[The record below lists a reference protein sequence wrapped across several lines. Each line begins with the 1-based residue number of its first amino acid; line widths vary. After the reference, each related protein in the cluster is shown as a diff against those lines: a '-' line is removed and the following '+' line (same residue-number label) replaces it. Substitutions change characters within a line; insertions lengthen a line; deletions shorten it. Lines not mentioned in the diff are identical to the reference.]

1 MEKVF
6 YHIYAA
12 VQRRKVL
19 SGICALVFL
28 MGCSLLAAQ
37 IRFEED
43 ITQILPKN
51 EDSDDLS
58 RALKQLNFSDK
69 ITVIFER
76 LPLSHTNNLSAMA
89 GLFVDSLSNDSTFVK
104 GISGKVGQ
112 DEMEESYDFLY
123 RNLPFFLDT
132 ATYLTIEGRLQP
144 DSIAHRTAA
153 NYRALISPT
162 GFVTGRFVQKDPL
175 GVGFLAL
182 EKLRRQGI
190 GEHFILLD
198 GYVASKDS
206 SKILLFLDPIFQ
218 GADTEH
224 NTKFVTFLESL
235 RESLERKFEGQSIAY
250 YGSTFV
256 AVANAKQIKHDITTT
271 VLISTAVLMVLL
283 VFFYRKIYIP
293 ILVFI
298 PTIFSVA
305 FALACLYL
313 YKPVISAISLSI
325 AAVLVG
331 ITIDYTLHVLTHFK
345 KSADVKALY
354 KELTR
359 PLLMSGA
366 TNAVAFICLLFV
378 HSSALIDLGIF
389 ASICIFSSSLFTLLL
404 IPHLYRPKKELRYNS
419 LIDKIAAFSFERNK
433 PLIVT
438 CIVLLLVSVFTSS
451 RVGYNNNLAA
461 LNYMPENLR
470 KVEAKLDSLMNTSSK
485 SLYLV
490 AAGGSFQEVAA
501 KADQLHLSL
510 AAAQKAGEVLNYS
523 GLTALPLSEDSQ
535 RKHVQVWE
543 SFWTKERISTLRS
556 HLIASGQQY
565 GFTPDMHDEF
575 YARLSNKQ
583 PKLTFDGLMGTNF
596 LGASEFVAA
605 RDGFYTISTLVKVEP
620 DKRDAFLKE
629 VEKNNDVLVIDRQN
643 LNERFLGQ
651 LRDDFNRLI
660 GYSFIAVLLIL
671 WVFFRRVELV
681 LLSAIPIA
689 LTGLMTAGLMG
700 LFGLEFNIFSAI
712 VCTLVFGHGVDFSIF
727 MTAALQ
733 KQYSTG
739 EDELQTYRTSI
750 LLAVLTTVLAIG
762 ALIFAKHPALLSIAS
777 VSLIGVFAAV
787 VITFVFYPILFRF
800 FISNRAKQG
809 KSPFTIT
816 TLLFS
821 IIFFVYYG
829 VGTIILSF
837 LCRTLLMVLPIS
849 PQRKDQTFRKIMAL
863 FMKSVL
869 YMDPRTTHKIW
880 NPYNESFSKPAVII
894 ANHSSFLDT
903 LSLGML
909 IPKGIFLV
917 NDWVWN
923 SPIFGR
929 AVKALGFYPVSQ
941 GLENGKDVLKDK
953 VAAGYSLIVFPEGT
967 RSYTNV
973 VKRFHK
979 GAFYLAQEFNLDIV
993 PVYLLGNGDVLPK
1006 GDIMIFGGAL
1016 NPVIG
1021 ERISPNDP
1029 RFGKGY
1035 ASRTKS
1041 INRYFRNQYPEWR
1054 YKIEDAS
1061 YFKKRIL
1068 LAYYFKDEDILDAV
1082 KTDFAQYAA
1091 CYHTLRALVP
1101 NQIKIAHYSD
1111 TYGHFDYLLS
1121 LQHGLRKIQGLI
1133 QDEEKRSVAESIYWR
1148 QQRPVKFSAVE
1159 ACDAQLLVVHPDA
1172 DLSNFPIV
1180 LLEKFQEIYTFKE
1193 EALLQN
1199 EGWKSVS
1206 LDATLIRYEK
1216 QSGSR
1221 EV

>member
-1 MEKVF
+1 MEALF
-6 YHIYAA
+6 YHIYTA
-12 VQRRKVL
+12 VQRRKL
-19 SGICALVFL
+19 LAAICALVFL
-28 MGCSLLAAQ
+28 IGCSFLAVQ

-51 EDSDDLS
+51 EDADELS

-69 ITVIFER
+69 VTVIFEVEGAIATHR
-76 LPLSHTNNLSAMA
+76 LTAMA
-89 GLFVDSLSNDSTFVK
+89 DAFIDSLGRDTAFIK

-112 DEMEESYDFLY
+112 DEVEESYDFVY
-123 RNLPFFLDT
+123 RNLPYFLDSSSY
-132 ATYLTIEGRLQP
+132 ATIEQRIQP
-144 DSIAHRTAA
+144 DSVVQRTAG
-153 NYRALISPT
+153 NYRALMAPT
-162 GFVTGRFVQKDPL
+162 GFVTSRFIQKDPL
-175 GVGFLAL
+175 GIGFIAL
-182 EKLRRQGI
+182 QELRGQGI

-198 GYVASKDS
+198 GFIASKDS
-206 SKILLFLDPIFQ
+206 SKVLLFLDPVFQ

-224 NTKFVTFLESL
+224 NTALVAYLESL
-235 RESLERKFEGQSIAY
+235 REDLQKKFAKQSISY
-250 YGSTFV
+250 YGSSVV
-256 AVANAKQIKHDITTT
+256 AVANAKQIKHDISTT

-293 ILVFI
+293 VLVFI
-298 PTIFSVA
+298 PTIFAVA
-305 FALACLYL
+305 FSLACLYM

-325 AAVLVG
+325 AAVLLG

-345 KSADVKALY
+345 KSADVKTLY

-389 ASICIFSSSLFTLLL
+389 ASICIFSSAVFTLLI

-433 PLIVT
+433 PLIAI
-438 CIVLLLVSVFTSS
+438 CVLLLVISVFSS
-451 RVGYNNNLAA
+451 RWVGYNNNLAA
-461 LNYMPENLR
+461 LNFMPEDLR
-470 KVEAKLDSLMNTSSK
+470 KAEQKLDSLLNTSSK

-490 AAGGSFQEVAA
+490 ATGDSFQQVAR
-501 KADQLHLSL
+501 KADQLYVSL
-510 AAAQKAGEVLNYS
+510 TRAKQAGEILNYS
-523 GLTALPLSEDSQ
+523 GLTAVPLAETAQ
-535 RKHVQVWE
+535 HRHIQAWQ
-543 SFWTKERISTLRS
+543 SFWTSARISDLRS
-556 HLIASGQQY
+556 RLVAAGQQY
-565 GFTPDMHDEF
+565 DFAPDTHDEF
-575 YARLSNKQ
+575 YARLNSKQ
-583 PKLTFDGLMGTNF
+583 PGLTFDGLMEANF
-596 LGASEFVAA
+596 LGAGDFMAA
-605 RDGFYTISTLVKVEP
+605 RDGFYTISTLVKVDP
-620 DKRDAFLKE
+620 DQRDTFLQKI
-629 VEKNNDVLVIDRQN
+629 EKTNDVLVVDRQN

-739 EDELQTYRTSI
+739 KDELQTYRTSI
-750 LLAVLTTVLAIG
+750 LLAVLTTILAIG

-821 IIFFVYYG
+821 TLFFVYYG
-829 VGTIILSF
+829 LGTIILSF
-837 LCRTLLMVLPIS
+837 LCRTILMILPWTAE
-849 PQRKDQTFRKIMAL
+849 RKDYIFRKLMAL

-869 YMDPRTTHKIW
+869 YMDPRTANKTW
-880 NPYNESFSKPAVII
+880 NPYQESFRKPAVII

-941 GLENGKDVLKDK
+941 GLENGKNVLKDK
-953 VAAGYSLIVFPEGT
+953 VDAGYSLIVFPEGT

-993 PVYLLGNGDVLPK
+993 PVYLLGNADVLPK
-1006 GDIMIFGGAL
+1006 GDMMIFGGAL

-1021 ERISPNDP
+1021 DRISPNDQ
-1029 RFGKGY
+1029 RFGNDYVG
-1035 ASRTKS
+1035 RTKR
-1041 INRYFRNQYPEWR
+1041 INSYFRKQYKEWR
-1054 YKIEDAS
+1054 YQIEDAN
-1061 YFKKRIL
+1061 YFKNKLL
-1068 LAYYFKDEDILDAV
+1068 LAYYFKDEDIVYAVKKDFEQYAKYYRMLDAYLS
-1082 KTDFAQYAA
+1082 D
-1091 CYHTLRALVP
+1091 
-1101 NQIKIAHYSD
+1101 QIKIAHYSD
-1111 TYGHFDYLLS
+1111 THGHFDYLLS
-1121 LQHGLRKIQGLI
+1121 LQQGRRHILGFI
-1133 QDEEKRSVAESIYWR
+1133 QDEEKRSVASSIYWQ
-1148 QQRPVKFSAVE
+1148 QQRQVRFSGIR
-1159 ACDAQLLVVHPDA
+1159 ACDAETLVIHPETDLALFPVGLLR
-1172 DLSNFPIV
+1172 
-1180 LLEKFQEIYTFKE
+1180 EFQEIYTFKE

-1199 EGWKSVS
+1199 EGWKSVT
-1206 LDATLIRYEK
+1206 LNATLIRYEK

-1221 EV
+1221 EI